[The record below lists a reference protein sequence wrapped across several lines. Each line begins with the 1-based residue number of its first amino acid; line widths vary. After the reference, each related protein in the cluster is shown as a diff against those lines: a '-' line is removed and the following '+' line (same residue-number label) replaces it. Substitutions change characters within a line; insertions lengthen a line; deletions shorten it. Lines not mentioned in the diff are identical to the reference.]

1 MARTSYSY
9 RRKQQKAASKNIHH
23 TRNQV
28 EAGNNNNN
36 NDTAHTVVDD
46 DYWVEISSKCIDAE
60 SLRLQKDLLRQAQKR
75 LEATKVQDTMA
86 VHVALENVHMLAAR
100 VAMLDGN

>member
-9 RRKQQKAASKNIHH
+9 RRKQQKAAVSKNIHH

-28 EAGNNNNN
+28 GAGNNN

-46 DYWVEISSKCIDAE
+46 DYWVEISSKCVDAE

-100 VAMLDGN
+100 VAMLNGN

>member
-9 RRKQQKAASKNIHH
+9 RRKQQKAAVSKNIHH
-23 TRNQV
+23 RRNQV
-28 EAGNNNNN
+28 GAGNNN

-46 DYWVEISSKCIDAE
+46 DYWVEISSKCVDAE

-86 VHVALENVHMLAAR
+86 VHVALENVHMLAVR
-100 VAMLDGN
+100 VAMLNGN